1 MSSGPGALAEAVF
14 MVRAEAAEMVLSVR
28 ALFLVLVYAV
38 LAGGAGWATLK
49 LNEKLDGKLADLTGQ
64 LDKIG
69 DAERT
74 QLLQQVADNGLPTA
88 VAEAYLDG
96 SLPLILLIILWSS
109 TFVLPG
115 LMLVVGFNR
124 ISGDTSTRF
133 TRYVLQ
139 RVHRGSY
146 LTGKIVGHWLV
157 SFLAVLVAHGI
168 LLAVGAS
175 TEVFDF
181 DRITEAMPRI
191 WLGMALFTFAY
202 SAYTQL
208 FSILFSQPFL
218 SLLFG
223 VMAIMG
229 MKFTTFVLS
238 FFYPPLGQV
247 WLGDWDMR
255 LWALDPAALAVFA
268 AYGVGFVALSF
279 VVLRRKD
286 L

>member
-1 MSSGPGALAEAVF
+1 
-14 MVRAEAAEMVLSVR
+14 MVRAEALEMVLSVR

-38 LAGGAGWATLK
+38 LAGGSGWVLLK
-49 LNEKLDGKLADLTGQ
+49 LDEKTDGQISEMTRRVNDISAEEQAQVVAQLSEQGLPSAVMEALLDG
-64 LDKIG
+64 
-69 DAERT
+69 R
-74 QLLQQVADNGLPTA
+74 
-88 VAEAYLDG
+88 
-96 SLPLILLIILWSS
+96 LPLLLLIILWSS

-124 ISGDTSTRF
+124 ISGDVSTRF

-146 LTGKIVGHWLV
+146 LAGKIVGHWLV
-157 SFLAVLVAHGI
+157 SFLAVLVVQLA
-168 LLAVGAS
+168 LLAVGH
-175 TEVFDF
+175 TQVMLDI

-191 WLGMALFTFAY
+191 WLGMLLFTFAY

-223 VMAIMG
+223 IMG
-229 MKFTTFVLS
+229 IMAVKFVTFVLQ
-238 FFYPPLGQV
+238 FFYEPLGQV

-255 LWALDPAALAVFA
+255 LWAMDPVAIAVFL
-268 AYGVGFVALSF
+268 AYGLGFVGLSYL
-279 VVLRRKD
+279 VLRRKD